1 MPKTI
6 PELNQ
11 DRVKQFIQYLEIMS
25 QPAEISGL
33 TSNDLKQLF
42 EASKSMLRSL
52 TPQEIFAAFSR
63 RLEFGEQVGE
73 ILAYLGKIINV
84 LHQGLEQY
92 EWKQPAAGTFL
103 KIMIEENDAM
113 LVLLQEFKFLVRPGI
128 WQEHQS
134 DLLAVLERLQTFDCH
149 YLKKENILFP
159 YMEKADARFDGLTIM
174 WSLHDQAREQL
185 RQLMVSVR
193 EGCGD
198 QVFIRQ
204 AGNLIFTMQ
213 GLVIKESLILFPA
226 AAELFSD
233 DEFAGMLEQ
242 SFDYGFA
249 LIESPARPVS
259 QHDSLTEQPLLIESP
274 TGRLTID
281 EALLIFNH
289 LPVDLTFVDEHNK
302 VRFFNKAKDRFF
314 PRSPAVIGRDVNRCH
329 PAESVHVVEEIIE
342 AFRAG
347 RQDSASFWLEL
358 KGRMVLIQYFALRTE
373 AGVYRGVLEVSQD
386 VTSIRKLEGQRRLL
400 QWED

>member
-6 PELNQ
+6 PGLDQ

-33 TSNDLKQLF
+33 TSTDLKQLF
-42 EASKSMLRSL
+42 ETSKPMLRSL
-52 TPQEIFAAFSR
+52 TPQEIFAAFSC
-63 RLEFGEQVGE
+63 RLESGEPVSD

-92 EWKQPAAGTFL
+92 NWTQPASGTFL
-103 KIMIEENDAM
+103 KIMIDENEAL
-113 LVLLQEFKFLVRPGI
+113 LVLLQEFKALVRPGI
-128 WQEHQS
+128 WQENK
-134 DLLAVLERLQTFDCH
+134 DKLLVLLERLQTFDSH

-159 YMEKADARFDGLTIM
+159 YMEKADARFNGLTIM

-185 RQLMVSVR
+185 RQLAASVR
-193 EGCGD
+193 EDCGD
-198 QVFIRQ
+198 QSFVRQ

-213 GLVIKESLILFPA
+213 GLVIKESLILYPA
-226 AAELFSD
+226 AVELFTD

-242 SFDYGFA
+242 SFEYGFA
-249 LIESPARPVS
+249 LIEPPVRTEI
-259 QHDSLTEQPLLIESP
+259 QREAVTEQPLLIESP

-281 EALLIFNH
+281 EVLLIFNN
-289 LPVDLTFVDEHNK
+289 LPVDITFVDEYNK

-329 PAESVHVVEEIIE
+329 PAESVHIVEEIIE

-386 VTSIRKLEGQRRLL
+386 VTGIRKLEGQRRLL
-400 QWED
+400 QWDD